1 MAVDE
6 HAEEP
11 SSLSV
16 RLGDLWAVIQIQW
29 MAVAVT
35 VGVCITAAL
44 LYSAVARREYRSY
57 STIQL
62 STVAGRELDV
72 EGVVDMENA
81 TRGNRTIFV
90 TTQLEIM
97 RSRPM
102 REEIV
107 RQYNAAGYDDL
118 TPQNGGV
125 DRLAGMFAAIPRPA
139 TELIDLAVTHS
150 DPEKAAV
157 LANLIAAT
165 YIRKNL
171 EARVESE
178 KVSIGWLT
186 EQIDSYRKKIQNAAD
201 NLRAYKLEHGLAD
214 IEEDTSTIEARL
226 AALNVSTGAVGSERV
241 QLESTVRAHDEL
253 WKKGRWR
260 ELADDL
266 VSPVISS
273 LAQELTQRRVELE
286 ALAAERY
293 GPNHP
298 QHQQLTGR
306 IIAAESKLQAE
317 VKRAVDS
324 ERAALEV
331 VKAREAS
338 LQKEIGTENT
348 LLMDRQQLRTEYDV
362 LAGELALA
370 KQYYADMNE
379 KLLETTL
386 AAETQRNNVRK
397 VDDARPNPNPVS
409 PQTSLNALA
418 GLMVGLM
425 AGIALAFLREQVD
438 DTIATPVDVSMYLRV
453 PYLGMIPKI
462 AGVTD
467 EAELALY
474 TFHHP
479 TSSASEG
486 IRAIRTMLELNPP
499 EGGLK
504 RLLVTSAVSS
514 EGKTS
519 TVVRFGVAFANLGK
533 RVVMIDGDLR
543 RPRIHKIFQIDKD
556 PGLTALLE
564 GAPIEEIVRGT
575 GVPNLFFIP
584 AGATIGHTTEPLAS
598 RALERLLDELDKR
611 FDLVLIDTPPSALL
625 SDAAI
630 LSKQVDGVVMLVR
643 ESTASRVL
651 VRDAIRSLNAV
662 GANVLGV
669 VINAVDASRRRSGKY
684 YYYSQSYKYNRYY
697 TDTGPDDQ
705 AAK

>member
-6 HAEEP
+6 TTEEP

-29 MAVAVT
+29 MVVAVT
-35 VGVCITAAL
+35 VATCITLAL
-44 LYSAVARREYRSY
+44 LYSAVAKREYRSY
-57 STIQL
+57 ATIQL

-72 EGVVDMENA
+72 EGVVDMDVAN
-81 TRGNRTIFV
+81 RGNRTIFV

-102 REEIV
+102 REEII

-139 TELIDLAVTHS
+139 TELIDLSVTHS

-157 LANLIAAT
+157 LANLISAT
-165 YIRKNL
+165 YIKKNL
-171 EARVESE
+171 EARVETQ
-178 KVSIGWLT
+178 KGSIGWLT
-186 EQIDSYRKKIQNAAD
+186 GQIELYRKKIQDAAD
-201 NLRAYKLEHGLAD
+201 RLAAYKQQHGLAD

-226 AALNVSTGAVGSERV
+226 AALNVSAGAVGSERV

-253 WKKGRWR
+253 LRKRRWR

-266 VSPVISS
+266 NTPVISS
-273 LAQELTQRRVELE
+273 LAQDHAQQTV
-286 ALAAERY
+286 ALGALSERY
-293 GPNHP
+293 GPNMP
-298 QHQQLTGR
+298 QHQ
-306 IIAAESKLQAE
+306 IAQTRLQEAEKKLNAE
-317 VKRAVDS
+317 VTRAVDS

-331 VKAREAS
+331 VVAREKS
-338 LQKEIGTENT
+338 LQTEIDHEND
-348 LLMDRQQLRTEYDV
+348 LLMKRQQLRTEYDV
-362 LAGELALA
+362 LSGELALA

-397 VDDARPNPNPVS
+397 VDDARPNPNAVS
-409 PQTSLNALA
+409 PQTTLNALA
-418 GLMVGLM
+418 GLMIGLV

-564 GAPIEEIVRGT
+564 GSPIEEVVRGT

-611 FDLVLIDTPPSALL
+611 FDLVIIDTPPSALL

-643 ESTASRVL
+643 ESTASRIL

-669 VINAVDASRRRSGKY
+669 VINAVDASRRRSSKY

-697 TDTGPDDQ
+697 TDTPSDDQ